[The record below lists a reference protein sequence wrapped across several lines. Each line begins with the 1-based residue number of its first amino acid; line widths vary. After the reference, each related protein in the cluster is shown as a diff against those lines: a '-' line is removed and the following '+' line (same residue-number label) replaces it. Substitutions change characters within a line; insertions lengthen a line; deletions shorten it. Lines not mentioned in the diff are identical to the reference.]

1 MKYRKLRD
9 IKVSAVGMG
18 CMGFSH
24 GYGAIPTEEES
35 IRLIHKAYD
44 LGCTLFDTAEAYGP
58 FTNETLTGK
67 AVKPFRDKIIL
78 TTKFVPVFQP
88 GQEIPEG
95 KLSKKGVTN
104 ALNDSLKRLQTD
116 YIDIYYEHRVP
127 LDSNVEEVAGWM
139 GEFIKEGKIR
149 AWGQSQSTPEQIKR
163 AHAVTPLTAIQ
174 SEYSMMERMFEHN
187 VIPLCKELNI
197 GFVAFSPMAS
207 GFLSGKYNK
216 NTQYKGDD
224 VRRVITRFTPENV
237 EKNQPL
243 LDLLHEVADKKEIT
257 PAQISLA
264 WMLHKYPHVVP
275 IPGMRKD
282 ETVVLLS
289 KGEVDSKKIRVEFSL
304 EDMDMS
310 EFQDGATYTQIKD
323 YVLEHSGLKV
333 SNLYI
338 SQIKRKC
345 GIEVGKNYNLPKS
358 EDSRQPLCP
367 PEKEKAIRE
376 AFKYFGI
383 I

>member
-1 MKYRKLRD
+1 MKYRKLRN
-9 IKVSAVGMG
+9 IEVSEIGMG

-24 GYGAIPTEEES
+24 GYGEIPSEENS
-35 IRLIHKAYD
+35 IRLIRKAYD

-58 FTNETLTGK
+58 FVNEKLVGK

-78 TTKFVPVFQP
+78 TTKFVPVFQK

-127 LDSNVEEVAGWM
+127 LDSDVEEVASWM

-149 AWGQSQSTPEQIKR
+149 AWGQSQSTVEQIKK
-163 AHAVTPLTAIQ
+163 AHAVTPLSAIQ
-174 SEYSMMERMFEHN
+174 SEYSMMERMFEKD

-224 VRRVITRFTPENV
+224 VRRVITRFAQENV

-243 LDLLHEVADKKEIT
+243 LDLLKEASTQKNAT

-282 ETVVLLS
+282 ERVVENLGASNIQLT
-289 KGEVDSKKIRVEFSL
+289 EEEFIKI
-304 EDMDMS
+304 
-310 EFQDGATYTQIKD
+310 
-323 YVLEHSGLKV
+323 
-333 SNLYI
+333 
-338 SQIKRKC
+338 
-345 GIEVGKNYNLPKS
+345 
-358 EDSRQPLCP
+358 
-367 PEKEKAIRE
+367 EKELEK
-376 AFKYFGI
+376 
-383 I
+383 